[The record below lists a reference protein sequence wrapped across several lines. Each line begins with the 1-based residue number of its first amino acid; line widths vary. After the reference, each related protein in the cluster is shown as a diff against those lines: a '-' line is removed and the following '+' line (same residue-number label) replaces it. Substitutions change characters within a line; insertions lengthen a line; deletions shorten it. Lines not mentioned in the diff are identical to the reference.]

1 MIVNTLHIGIFGRR
15 NTGKSTLIN
24 WLTGQEVSLVS
35 SMPGTTTDPV
45 KKSLEIPGIGAVVL
59 IDTAG
64 IDDLGELGS
73 QRIRRSQ
80 EVISKVDCALLLIA
94 GNQFGEYEVQLI
106 AQFKELN
113 VPYLILHNKN
123 DIDKIATITETV
135 IRHHSSAEIIDMHTG
150 DDTYRE
156 VVLEALKRIIPDTK
170 QGNNSLIGDLVKPGE
185 VVLMITPIDS
195 EAPEGRLILPQN
207 QAIRDAL
214 DHDCITV
221 VLKET
226 ELKNFMD
233 KGIKPAL
240 AITDSQLFGEVAQL
254 LPEEIPLTSFS
265 ILFAR
270 QKGDFASFLRGTPHI
285 SKLKEGD
292 HILLLESCTHHSS
305 CDDIGRVK
313 IPRLLQAFTGHVLH
327 FTVVSGLSSL
337 PADIR
342 NYALVIQCGGCM
354 VTRRQLINRLRPFIV
369 AGIPVTNYGMTLAY
383 MNGIFERATA
393 ILSTNEEKG
402 RQQTEQGEQ

>member
-214 DHDCITV
+214 DHDCIAV

-342 NYALVIQCGGCM
+342 KYALVIQCGGCM
-354 VTRRQLINRLRPFIV
+354 VTRRQLINRLHPFID

>member
-24 WLTGQEVSLVS
+24 WITGQEVSLVS
-35 SMPGTTTDPV
+35 PMPGTTTDPV

-64 IDDLGELGS
+64 IDDLGDLGS
-73 QRIRRSQ
+73 QRIRRSR
-80 EVISKVDCALLLIA
+80 EVISRVDCALLLIA

-135 IRHHSSAEIIDMHTG
+135 IRHHSSAEIIDLHTG

-156 VVLEALKRIIPDTK
+156 VVVEAMKRIIPETTA
-170 QGNNSLIGDLVKPGE
+170 GNNSLMGDLVKPGE
-185 VVLMITPIDS
+185 VVLLITPIDS
-195 EAPEGRLILPQN
+195 EAPGGRLILPQS

-226 ELKNFMD
+226 ELPAFLE

-240 AITDSQLFGEVAQL
+240 AITDSQLFGEVAQR

-270 QKGDFASFLRGTPHI
+270 QKGDFESFLRGTPHI
-285 SKLKEGD
+285 SQLQEGD
-292 HILLLESCTHHSS
+292 HVLLLESCTHHSS

-313 IPRLLQAFTGHVLH
+313 IPRLIQAFTGHSLH

-342 NYALVIQCGGCM
+342 KYALVIQCGGCM